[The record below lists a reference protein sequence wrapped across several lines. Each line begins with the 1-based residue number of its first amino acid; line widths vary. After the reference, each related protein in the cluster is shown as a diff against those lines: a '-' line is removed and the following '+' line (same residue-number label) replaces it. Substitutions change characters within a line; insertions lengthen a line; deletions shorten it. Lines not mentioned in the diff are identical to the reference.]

1 MIRLPS
7 RRHLAAP
14 HSLVKLLCSFSLVLS
29 TGPPAL
35 TQTPDASDS
44 NDPASPLLPAW
55 SWVENCHVGR
65 EHKLTDFGTFGS
77 LLVAADNQTILS
89 HPYAGRNRTGVS
101 FIGGI
106 KQDLWSGG
114 ALIAHVEGGTTYT
127 LDRILQDSLG
137 TNGLAQS
144 ANAYLSHLFLLQGL
158 AGQRVQLA
166 LGRILLSDFF
176 DNNHVANCEFG
187 QFLASCLVN
196 NPTIPFPDPGTG
208 AAARWTPASWLYL
221 QAAVAHAATPATR
234 SDLGTAFRSLSDTF
248 DIFEFGL
255 LPFPGPHAGAY
266 RFLFWYHS
274 ASDESGSNRGF
285 AVSFDQPATD
295 RLTFFFRYGYAGAPV
310 DALTDF
316 VSVGALLQN
325 PLPGRDHDAL
335 QAALAWGR
343 ATTRDETLVEVG
355 YSLHVTG
362 SLTLTPLVQIIADP
376 AQNPEDDMFV
386 LAGLRAVYVF

>member
-14 HSLVKLLCSFSLVLS
+14 DRLIVFLFGLSLVLS

-35 TQTPDASDS
+35 TQTQGASDP
-44 NDPASPLLPAW
+44 NDPAAHLLPAW
-55 SWVENCHVGR
+55 SWVENCHVQR
-65 EHKLTDFGTFGS
+65 EHMLTDFGTFGS
-77 LLVAADNQTILS
+77 LLAAADNQTILS
-89 HPYAGRNRTGVS
+89 HPYAGRNRTGAS

-114 ALIAHVEGGTTYT
+114 ALIAHAEGGTSYT
-127 LDRILQDSLG
+127 LDPIIQDSLG
-137 TNGLAQS
+137 TNGLAQP
-144 ANAYLSHLFLLQGL
+144 ANAYLSHLFLLQDL
-158 AGQRVQLA
+158 ADRHVQLA

-187 QFLASCLVN
+187 QFLAGCLVN

-208 AAARWTPASWLYL
+208 AAARWTPVPWLYL
-221 QAAVAHAATPATR
+221 QGAAANASAQAAR
-234 SDLGTAFRSLSDTF
+234 SDLDTAFRSLSNTF
-248 DIFEFGL
+248 GIFEFGL
-255 LPFPGPHAGAY
+255 SPFSGPRAGVY
-266 RFLFWYHS
+266 RFLFWYDR
-274 ASDESGSNRGF
+274 ASDEPGSNHGF

-295 RLTFFFRYGYAGAPV
+295 RLTFSFRCGYADTPV

-335 QAALAWGR
+335 QAALAWGNTAR
-343 ATTRDETLVEVG
+343 RDETLVEVG
-355 YSLHVTG
+355 YRLHVTD

-376 AQNPEDDMFV
+376 AQNPEDDTFV